1 MRTASST
8 DVKNRFGEFVDA
20 AVAEPL
26 LIRKSGRPVA
36 VMLSVAEYERLS
48 ALEDNL
54 LGEMARQALADE
66 AVPHDEAVRLLR
78 ERLDALSGADHAQA

>member
-1 MRTASST
+1 MRAASST
-8 DVKNRFGEFVDA
+8 DVKNRFGEYIEA

-36 VMLSVAEYERLS
+36 VILSVAEYERLS

-54 LGEMARQALADE
+54 LGEMARQALAE
-66 AVPHDEAVRLLR
+66 ESVSHDEAVRLLK
-78 ERLDALSGADHAQA
+78 ERLDALSGADNA

>member
-8 DVKNRFGEFVDA
+8 EVKSRFGEYIDA
-20 AVAEPL
+20 AAAGPV

-48 ALEDNL
+48 ALEDRL
-54 LGEMARQALADE
+54 LGELARQALAE
-66 AVPHDEAVRLLR
+66 ESVPHEEAVRLLR
-78 ERLDALSGADHAQA
+78 ERLESHP

>member
-1 MRTASST
+1 MRAASST
-8 DVKNRFGEFVDA
+8 DVKNRFGEFVEA
-20 AVAEPL
+20 AAAGPV

-54 LGEMARQALADE
+54 LGEMARQALAE
-66 AVPHDEAVRLLR
+66 ESVSHDEAVRLLK
-78 ERLDALSGADHAQA
+78 ERLDALNGAVDA

>member
-54 LGEMARQALADE
+54 LGEMARQALSDE
-66 AVPHDEAVRLLR
+66 TVSHDQAVRLLR
-78 ERLDALSGADHAQA
+78 ERLDALSGADHA

>member
-1 MRTASST
+1 MRAASST
-8 DVKNRFGEFVDA
+8 DVKNRFGEYVEA
-20 AVAEPL
+20 AASGPV

-54 LGEMARQALADE
+54 LGEMARQALTEE
-66 AVPHDEAVRLLR
+66 AVSHEEAVRLLK
-78 ERLDALSGADHAQA
+78 ERLDALSGADHA

>member
-48 ALEDNL
+48 AMEDNL
-54 LGEMARQALADE
+54 LGEMARQALSDE
-66 AVPHDEAVRLLR
+66 TVSHDEAVRLLK
-78 ERLDALSGADHAQA
+78 ERLDALSCADHA